1 MRSNA
6 DVGRHFEFMDA
17 RNKLGLSSDL
27 HLGQLHCPSSDSRN
41 P

>member
-17 RNKLGLSSDL
+17 RNKLGLSSD